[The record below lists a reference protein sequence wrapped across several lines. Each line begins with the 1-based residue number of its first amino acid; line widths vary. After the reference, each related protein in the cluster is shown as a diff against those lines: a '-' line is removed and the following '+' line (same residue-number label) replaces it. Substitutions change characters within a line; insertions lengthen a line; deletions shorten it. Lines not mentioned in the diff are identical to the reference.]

1 MVSVSE
7 STVIPAPDQEVWKVL
22 ADVENARNWNGAWTR
37 IELTSSQRHGL
48 GTTFAA
54 HTEVGDV
61 FEFEISEWTPPERI
75 AFSPIRGEGERFAI
89 MLDRHEFQ
97 LSAVGDDATL
107 VKLTAHATAH
117 GLKRHVIARL
127 FWPGYQKQGL
137 KVALDG
143 LQAGFEPEPQAQA
156 EEEAAESGSPAAE

>member
-7 STVIPAPDQEVWKVL
+7 SRVIPAPDQEVWKAL
-22 ADVENARNWNGAWTR
+22 ADVENARKWNGAWTR
-37 IELTSSQRHGL
+37 IELMSPQRHGL

-54 HTEVGDV
+54 HTEGGDV
-61 FEFEISEWTPPERI
+61 FEFEITEWTPPERI
-75 AFSPIRGEGERFAI
+75 AFSPIRGDGERFAI
-89 MLDRHEFQ
+89 MLERHEFQ
-97 LSAVGDDATL
+97 LSPAGEGLTA

-117 GLKRHVIARL
+117 GLKGHLIARL

-143 LQAGFEPEPQAQA
+143 LQAGFEPETETQT
-156 EEEAAESGSPAAE
+156 EEEAAESGSPATE